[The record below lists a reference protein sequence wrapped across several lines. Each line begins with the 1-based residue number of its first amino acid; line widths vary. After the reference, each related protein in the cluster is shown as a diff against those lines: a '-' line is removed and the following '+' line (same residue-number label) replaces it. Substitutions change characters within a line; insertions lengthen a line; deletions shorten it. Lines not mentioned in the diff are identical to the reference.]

1 MQMNVHSLSL
11 YVAFVCC
18 CLRKQSPDSLVQASI
33 RSTLTSKEQSR
44 NQKRPK
50 ILSNPCQ
57 TSTLYIYI
65 YIYKYMSIIVIISVG
80 GRIRTLVL
88 VIRETKLS

>member
-1 MQMNVHSLSL
+1 MQMNVRSLSL

-65 YIYKYMSIIVIISVG
+65 YINICP
-80 GRIRTLVL
+80 
-88 VIRETKLS
+88 

>member
-1 MQMNVHSLSL
+1 MLL
-11 YVAFVCC
+11 FKLVCC

-44 NQKRPK
+44 NQTRPK
-50 ILSNPCQ
+50 IFSNPCQ

-65 YIYKYMSIIVIISVG
+65 YMSIIVIISVG